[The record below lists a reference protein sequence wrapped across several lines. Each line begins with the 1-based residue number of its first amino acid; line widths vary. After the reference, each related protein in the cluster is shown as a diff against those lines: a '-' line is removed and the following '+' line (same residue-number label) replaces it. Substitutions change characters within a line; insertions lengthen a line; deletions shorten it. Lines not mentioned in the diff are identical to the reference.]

1 MTAPEDDD
9 ARDKKRGVE
18 TDTVDAETLL
28 KYLEQ
33 TGGETING
41 LANAA
46 GVTEDRIRELIITL
60 KDRGQVRIHPRQHDV
75 LVKPFIGADN
85 PVRADGGILS
95 GLGSGRA
102 GPDHRLEMTERQV
115 YHLLSN
121 ERRRMVLRLLDG
133 TYDPDEPQYLE
144 TRELAKALAST
155 ETSDTSTGDVHRAYV
170 SLTQVHIPLMDSLGV
185 VEHYERVEKICATK
199 DAVVAADLMR
209 DIAEVATEPSQP
221 DLPEEFN
228 NDDA

>member
-1 MTAPEDDD
+1 MTAPEDED

-18 TDTVDAETLL
+18 TDAVDAETLL
-28 KYLEQ
+28 EYLEQ
-33 TGGETING
+33 HDGDTIGG

-46 GVTEDRIRELIITL
+46 GVTEDRIRELILTL
-60 KDRGQVRIHPRQHDV
+60 KDRGQVRIEPRQHDV
-75 LVKPFIGADN
+75 LVKPFIGADK

-95 GLGSGRA
+95 ALGSDHA

-133 TYDPDEPQYLE
+133 TYDPDGPQYLE
-144 TRELAKALAST
+144 IRELADALASV
-155 ETSDTSTGDVHRAYV
+155 ETTDTSTSDVHRAYV

-185 VEHYERVEKICATK
+185 VEHYERVGKIRPTK
-199 DAVVAADLMR
+199 NAVVAADLMGN
-209 DIAEVATEPSQP
+209 IAEVATEPSQP